1 MSKLADILFKPIGI
15 VVSADKVQIV
25 RPNGDK
31 ISCAKECYFFLGNK
45 IVNNSDEDVEVTI
58 NGEKVKLE
66 PKEST
71 TIVSIDQKVIDNIAL
86 LQKELIKGKSIE
98 ELEESATGKEIIKAI
113 DAVISDI
120 KFMESGHYSNIHAQN
135 GDIDFSDNNEAV
147 EISLNKEMNVEVI
160 GAGHKSNPP
169 IFSPHGGSSTPN
181 VPWHNVIPSM
191 PGEKNQK
198 SIIIEMDFI
207 YVS

>member
-15 VVSADKVQIV
+15 VASIDKVQIV

-31 ISCAKECYFFLGNK
+31 ISCAKECYFFLGDK

-58 NGEKVKLE
+58 NDEKVKLE

-71 TIVSIDQKVIDNIAL
+71 TIVSIDQKTIDNIAL

-113 DAVISDI
+113 DAVTSDI
-120 KFMESGHYSNIHAQN
+120 KFMESGHYSNINAQN
-135 GDIDFSDNNEAV
+135 GDIDFSDSSKAA
-147 EISLNKEMNVEVI
+147 EIVFNKEMNVEAI
-160 GAGHKSNPP
+160 GAGHASNPP
-169 IFSPHGGSSTPN
+169 AFTP
-181 VPWHNVIPSM
+181 PQQYH
-191 PGEKNQK
+191 
-198 SIIIEMDFI
+198 
-207 YVS
+207 

>member
-31 ISCAKECYFFLGNK
+31 ISCTKECYFFLGDK

-58 NGEKVKLE
+58 NDEKVKLE

-86 LQKELIKGKSIE
+86 LQKELAKGKSID
-98 ELEESATGKEIIKAI
+98 ELEDTTAGKELIKAI

-120 KFMESGHYSNIHAQN
+120 KFMESGH
-135 GDIDFSDNNEAV
+135 
-147 EISLNKEMNVEVI
+147 
-160 GAGHKSNPP
+160 
-169 IFSPHGGSSTPN
+169 
-181 VPWHNVIPSM
+181 
-191 PGEKNQK
+191 
-198 SIIIEMDFI
+198 
-207 YVS
+207 

>member
-31 ISCAKECYFFLGNK
+31 ISCAKECYFFLGDK

-58 NGEKVKLE
+58 NGEKVTLE

-71 TIVSIDQKVIDNIAL
+71 TVVSIDQKTIDNIAL
-86 LQKELIKGKSIE
+86 LQKESAKGKSID
-98 ELEESATGKEIIKAI
+98 ELEETTASKELIKAI

-120 KFMESGHYSNIHAQN
+120 KFMESGHYSNINAQN
-135 GDIDFSDNNEAV
+135 GDIDFSDSNEAT
-147 EISLNKEMNVEVI
+147 EIVFNKEMNVEAI
-160 GAGHKSNPP
+160 GVSHVSNPP
-169 IFSPHGGSSTPN
+169 AFTP
-181 VPWHNVIPSM
+181 PP
-191 PGEKNQK
+191 
-198 SIIIEMDFI
+198 
-207 YVS
+207 

>member
-31 ISCAKECYFFLGNK
+31 ISCAKECYFFLGDK

-71 TIVSIDQKVIDNIAL
+71 TVVSIDQKTIDNIAL
-86 LQKELIKGKSIE
+86 LQKELIKGKSID
-98 ELEESATGKEIIKAI
+98 ELEDTTAGKNLLDSVGA
-113 DAVISDI
+113 ISDI
-120 KFMESGHYSNIHAQN
+120 VFIKSGHFSNVHASAN
-135 GDIDFSDNNEAV
+135 DIDFIQN
-147 EISLNKEMNVEVI
+147 IKEMVLFCLLVVKKKLLVI
-160 GAGHKSNPP
+160 RNASFFM
-169 IFSPHGGSSTPN
+169 I
-181 VPWHNVIPSM
+181 
-191 PGEKNQK
+191 K
-198 SIIIEMDFI
+198 SITHLKYSYAKSVPIKSTTKIDISMDKSIFLMAI
-207 YVS
+207 KNFKKF

>member
-31 ISCAKECYFFLGNK
+31 ISCTKECYFFLGDK

-71 TIVSIDQKVIDNIAL
+71 TVVSIDQKTIDNIAL
-86 LQKELIKGKSIE
+86 LQKELIKGKSID
-98 ELEESATGKEIIKAI
+98 ELEDTTAGKNLLDSVGA
-113 DAVISDI
+113 ISDI
-120 KFMESGHYSNIHAQN
+120 VFIKSGHYSNVHASAN
-135 GDIDFSDNNEAV
+135 DIDFIQNIKELDMVGPKQPNISENSDF
-147 EISLNKEMNVEVI
+147 LY
-160 GAGHKSNPP
+160 
-169 IFSPHGGSSTPN
+169 TPN
-181 VPWHNVIPSM
+181 NNKIDKVIPNEPQLGGVVEHLKLVISH
-191 PGEKNQK
+191 
-198 SIIIEMDFI
+198 
-207 YVS
+207 

>member
-31 ISCAKECYFFLGNK
+31 ISCTKECYFFLGDK

-71 TIVSIDQKVIDNIAL
+71 TVVSIDQKTIDNIAL
-86 LQKELIKGKSIE
+86 LQKELIKGKSID
-98 ELEESATGKEIIKAI
+98 ELEDTTAGKNLLDSVGA
-113 DAVISDI
+113 ISDI
-120 KFMESGHYSNIHAQN
+120 VFIKSGHYSNVHASAN
-135 GDIDFSDNNEAV
+135 DIDFIQNIKELEMAGPKQPNISENSDF
-147 EISLNKEMNVEVI
+147 LY
-160 GAGHKSNPP
+160 
-169 IFSPHGGSSTPN
+169 TPN
-181 VPWHNVIPSM
+181 NNKIDKVIPNEPQLGGVVEHLKLVISH
-191 PGEKNQK
+191 
-198 SIIIEMDFI
+198 
-207 YVS
+207 